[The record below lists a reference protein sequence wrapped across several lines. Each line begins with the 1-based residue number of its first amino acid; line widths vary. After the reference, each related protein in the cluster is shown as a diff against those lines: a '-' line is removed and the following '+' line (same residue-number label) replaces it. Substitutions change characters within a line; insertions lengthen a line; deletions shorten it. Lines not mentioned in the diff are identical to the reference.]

1 MIVTSRAAGLDR
13 IGRFPD
19 TGGEVIVVASR
30 SVPRERA
37 ERLRSLGIRLLLLP
51 ARKGRVEA
59 GAFLD
64 ALGREGVTSL
74 LAEGGGETAGWLIEA
89 GAVDRYVMFIAPLL
103 LGEGIRSIAGFAAR
117 RLNEGKRLVI
127 SKTVK
132 AGGDIMVVAEPAP
145 KY

>member
-1 MIVTSRAAGLDR
+1 M
-13 IGRFPD
+13 
-19 TGGEVIVVASR
+19 
-30 SVPRERA
+30 
-37 ERLRSLGIRLLLLP
+37 
-51 ARKGRVEA
+51 
-59 GAFLD
+59 
-64 ALGREGVTSL
+64 
-74 LAEGGGETAGWLIEA
+74 
-89 GAVDRYVMFIAPLL
+89 DRYVMFIAPLL